1 MRILPIA
8 AVLAVLG
15 STAVAQV
22 DAPKNY
28 IGAYRAD
35 AAGRAIVTRAKIRPV
50 RDAWAQVPCE
60 RGARPYWTEQMP
72 GGAVVNLW

>member
-8 AVLAVLG
+8 AVLTVLG
-15 STAVAQV
+15 STAFAQA
-22 DAPKNY
+22 DTPRGY

-50 RDAWAQVPCE
+50 RDGWAQVRCE
-60 RGARPYWTEQMP
+60 KGAGKYWTEQMP

>member
-8 AVLAVLG
+8 AVLTVLG
-15 STAVAQV
+15 SNAVGQT
-22 DAPKNY
+22 DAPKGY

-35 AAGRAIVTRAKIRPV
+35 APDRAFVARAKIRPV
-50 RDAWAQVPCE
+50 RDAWAQVRCE
-60 RGARPYWTEQMP
+60 KGARTYWTEQMP